1 MDVIQI
7 PGHFMSD
14 RALIAWSAAAR
25 KADDRLYWARQAVDL
40 YGSLSRAFPG
50 CRSYR
55 ESYAEAV
62 REDEAAGEAREASLD
77 RALATWQ
84 RLYVKAA

>member
-1 MDVIQI
+1 MDVTQI
-7 PGHFMSD
+7 TGHFMSD
-14 RALIAWSAAAR
+14 RNLIAWSAAAR
-25 KADDRLYWARQAVDL
+25 KADDRLYQARQALDL
-40 YGSLSRAFPG
+40 YGSLSRAFPD

-55 ESYAEAV
+55 ASYAEAV
-62 REDEAAGEAREASLD
+62 LEDEAAGEAREASLD